1 MKKLL
6 HCALI
11 ELLSCFQKHN
21 TFATKKHYSCFFA
34 IFVRYFYNECGMLLT
49 EKEIVTNLKNGK
61 FHPVYLLT
69 GEENYY
75 IDLVSNYFEK
85 NVIAADFRDF
95 DQTIVYGR
103 DVEMSMVISLAKRY
117 PMMSPVQLVMVKEAQ
132 DISKDWE
139 LLVKYLEN
147 PQPQTMLVFCYRHKK
162 LAKNTKAYKAINE
175 KGVVYEKN
183 KLKDYEVPAWIANM
197 VQKKGFSITEKG
209 AVLIAESLGN
219 DLGKIANELS
229 KVFVSMPAGGTIND
243 EIIERNIGISK
254 DYNVFELQNA
264 IGRRDVMQCNRIVNH
279 FAANPKDNPIQMV
292 IPSLYN
298 YIIKVM
304 LYHQEPDKSKAAA
317 VLKVPPFFLRDYETA
332 ARNYSLGKLASCIGY
347 LYEADLRAKGVKNN
361 GTITDGEIIKELV
374 FKMIH

>member
-6 HCALI
+6 HSALI
-11 ELLSCFQKHN
+11 ESLSCFQKHN
-21 TFATKKHYSCFFA
+21 TFVTKKHYSCFFA
-34 IFVRYFYNECGMLLT
+34 IFVRYFYNECRMLLT

-317 VLKVPPFFLRDYETA
+317 VLKVPTFFLRDYETA